1 MQSFTT
7 NEVTLTCLRHSSFS
21 LYCILHS
28 CWFVVGFLAS
38 SPGKTLALGLAEA
51 EMENKIIDYK
61 SIFRCDK
68 ARMYA
73 VLTVSSSVGSRANAT
88 VNANVLI
95 QSKVNKDQQTRTWL
109 LGCDYCFV
117 LISWSRQRSQN
128 WWWRWWWWW
137 CCWTWRRYWEWRRC
151 TMYRI
156 NPPPPHV
163 RERKLI
169 WPPSLLS
176 PPPPLPL
183 TNLHLKILYGI
194 NQSWL

>member
-1 MQSFTT
+1 M
-7 NEVTLTCLRHSSFS
+7 
-21 LYCILHS
+21 
-28 CWFVVGFLAS
+28 VGFLAS

-95 QSKVNKDQQTRTWL
+95 QSKVNKDQQTRNWL
-109 LGCDYCFV
+109 LGCDDCFV

-128 WWWRWWWWW
+128 
-137 CCWTWRRYWEWRRC
+137 
-151 TMYRI
+151 
-156 NPPPPHV
+156 
-163 RERKLI
+163 
-169 WPPSLLS
+169 
-176 PPPPLPL
+176 
-183 TNLHLKILYGI
+183 
-194 NQSWL
+194 